1 MPARAVEGE
10 HELSAKPLAER
21 LFADQCVQLR
31 DKRRVAPEGQVG
43 VYAALERLESKLGER
58 RRRGACRFGGQV
70 GERTSSPECERLVE
84 QRGCLAWL
92 HGARF
97 LDEPAETVEVEL
109 TRLDAE
115 QIAGRPSDEA
125 ISQLAPKA
133 KDVVVQRAE
142 GRGRRIVAPDQVDE
156 LRG

>member
-1 MPARAVEGE
+1 M
-10 HELSAKPLAER
+10 
-21 LFADQCVQLR
+21 
-31 DKRRVAPEGQVG
+31 
-43 VYAALERLESKLGER
+43 
-58 RRRGACRFGGQV
+58 
-70 GERTSSPECERLVE
+70 E
-84 QRGCLAWL
+84 QRGRLAWL

-125 ISQLAPKA
+125 IAELAPKA

-156 LRG
+156 LLG